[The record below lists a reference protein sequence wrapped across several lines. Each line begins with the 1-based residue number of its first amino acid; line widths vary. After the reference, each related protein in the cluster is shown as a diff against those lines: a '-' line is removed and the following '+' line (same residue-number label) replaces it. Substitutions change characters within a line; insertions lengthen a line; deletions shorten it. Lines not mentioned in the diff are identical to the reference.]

1 MIQKVGSYQILGTLR
16 AGTRPLYKA
25 QAAGQKI
32 VALKTIPANGVTPE
46 ERERFQREAQICA
59 GLDHPNLLKVHD
71 SGEADGILY
80 QAMDLLEGSD
90 LAQIFGEGRRLSW
103 EEKLSIMEQVC
114 AGLDYAHERKLVHRD
129 IKPANI
135 FLETS
140 GNVRVL
146 DFGMVRTSA
155 SNLTRAGST
164 LGTANYMSPEQ
175 IRGETCTTAADVFSS
190 GIVFYQLASGQHPF
204 SRKGSGL
211 AQIVSAILFEAPAP
225 LSKVAA
231 GAPEGLEFVVNKAL
245 EKDPGKRWK
254 DGGDFGKA
262 LALCRLTL
270 RMQPRSETPAGVESP
285 AKVSKP
291 ELKKTVLIERVKVMV
306 PTPPPERPKSAEPPA
321 PPAPLPAPPVVTPP
335 RTPVKGDPAA
345 APIYCAAC
353 TAANPPGTLVCS
365 ECGTPL
371 AAVAPPMPPPARI
384 PWPAIVV
391 ISVLV
396 LLLVV
401 ALVLLLRR

>member
-1 MIQKVGSYQILGTLR
+1 
-16 AGTRPLYKA
+16 
-25 QAAGQKI
+25 
-32 VALKTIPANGVTPE
+32 
-46 ERERFQREAQICA
+46 
-59 GLDHPNLLKVHD
+59 
-71 SGEADGILY
+71 
-80 QAMDLLEGSD
+80 
-90 LAQIFGEGRRLSW
+90 
-103 EEKLSIMEQVC
+103 
-114 AGLDYAHERKLVHRD
+114 
-129 IKPANI
+129 
-135 FLETS
+135 
-140 GNVRVL
+140 VRVL

-190 GIVFYQLASGQHPF
+190 GIVFYQLASGRHPF
-204 SRKGSGL
+204 SGASSGL

-225 LSKVAA
+225 LSQAA
-231 GAPEGLEFVVNKAL
+231 PGAPEGLEFVVNKAL

-254 DGGDFGKA
+254 DGGDFGQA

-270 RMQPRSETPAGVESP
+270 RMQPRSETPAGVDGP

-291 ELKKTVLIERVKVMV
+291 ELKKTVLIERVKVV
-306 PTPPPERPKSAEPPA
+306 APTPPPERPKSTEPPA
-321 PPAPLPAPPVVTPP
+321 PPAPPPAPP
-335 RTPVKGDPAA
+335 RNPVKGDPAA

-391 ISVLV
+391 IGVLV

-401 ALVLLLRR
+401 ALILLLGR